1 MESFYREAGKCTDAN
16 GMIQW
21 KKVKG
26 CLQETLTTVECNR
39 QCTAIRGKYHPLS
52 VWKQKGYD
60 VDEIEK
66 KADRKESDMLLVLLV
81 SGSDSLSLR
90 FFEAVPIASFS
101 SLQLWKLFDRCAACL
116 CCLRFGFVYKVAT
129 LEVSMEHVSEEVRT
143 KILKAER
150 KLTKSKKSILDAM
163 G

>member
-1 MESFYREAGKCTDAN
+1 MQDGIPCSVNNGVFNASYKFDVIFSTVRWRASSEAGKCTDAN
-16 GMIQW
+16 GMIEW

-26 CLQETLTTVECNR
+26 CLQEMLTTVECNR

-90 FFEAVPIASFS
+90 YQSLAFHHYSFGNSSIAA
-101 SLQLWKLFDRCAACL
+101 QHVC
-116 CCLRFGFVYKVAT
+116 V
-129 LEVSMEHVSEEVRT
+129 VSGSGLST
-143 KILKAER
+143 K
-150 KLTKSKKSILDAM
+150 
-163 G
+163 